1 MSDLSPAI
9 RLRRVRVLR
18 LLAGASAPLTVPFI
32 SSRLGW
38 SLPTVR
44 THLQALLDAGLAER
58 VNYRRWG
65 VPVGFSIKKFRPESL

>member
-18 LLAGASAPLTVPFI
+18 LLAGAKGPLTVSYI
-32 SSRLGW
+32 SERLGW
-38 SLPTVR
+38 SHPTVR
-44 THLQALLDAGLAER
+44 THLQGLLDAGFAVR

-65 VPVGFSIKKFRPESL
+65 VPEGFSIKKFHADSL